1 MANFLKIVGFGASAD
16 PRALQR
22 NLVNFLDGM
31 VISIDGSQQID
42 LPQDELRQYPLTHPL
57 MQGKMLHYF
66 KMPSKDGT
74 ILWDDYLNYQPKKFY
89 DRYGLG
95 ENKLEGDA
103 DARKN
108 NNLIP
113 NVERWQNLDRTFFEE
128 RKKKLTGE
136 DQSPATSI
144 ADQIEMDLDEYEY

>member
-1 MANFLKIVGFGASAD
+1 
-16 PRALQR
+16 
-22 NLVNFLDGM
+22 
-31 VISIDGSQQID
+31 
-42 LPQDELRQYPLTHPL
+42 
-57 MQGKMLHYF
+57 
-66 KMPSKDGT
+66 
-74 ILWDDYLNYQPKKFY
+74 
-89 DRYGLG
+89 
-95 ENKLEGDA
+95 GDA

-144 ADQIEMDLDEYEY
+144 ADQIEIDLGEYEYE